1 LTVRRDSD
9 RGQAFIEAMLLI
21 WLMIAF
27 FAAVYQIFQ
36 VNQTIYRSMT
46 AVQQKIFGLAFARNQ
61 KDSEYTTDTTSG
73 GKLGARVIWRS
84 AEIPEVAIQ
93 TVGMFSHGYALAGVD
108 PSSLRLSSNAR
119 TNDDDCPGL
128 PCKRTKM
135 GSGNYKEPWGALAE
149 IPGIVSDPE
158 FWNAYGARLTGGF

>member
-1 LTVRRDSD
+1 MARD
-9 RGQAFIEAMLLI
+9 RGQALIETMLLT

-27 FAAVYQIFQ
+27 FAAVYQMFQ

-46 AVQQKIFGLAFARNQ
+46 AVQQKIFGLAFQRNQ
-61 KDSEYTTDTTSG
+61 KDTDYDTDT
-73 GKLGARVIWRS
+73 GARAIWRP
-84 AEIPEVAIQ
+84 AEIPEVVIP
-93 TVGMFSHGYALAGVD
+93 TVGMFSKAFQDAGVD

-135 GSGNYKEPWGALAE
+135 GSGNYREPWAGLTD
-149 IPGIVSDPE
+149 IPGIVTDPE
-158 FWNAYGARLTGGF
+158 FWNAYAARITGGF